1 MVEIEAENRGKLVIN
16 VSELAKMLGISR
28 GGAYQLTRQTTFPT
42 LKINRRTLIPLAE
55 LRLWITQNSAK
66 H

>member
-1 MVEIEAENRGKLVIN
+1 MVETEAENREKLTISVT
-16 VSELAKMLGISR
+16 ELAKMLGISR
-28 GGAYQLTRQTTFPT
+28 GGAYQLTRQATFPT

-55 LRLWITQNSAK
+55 LRLWITQNSAT